1 MIINTD
7 NILSVSEINHNFS
20 KAMHKVDQVGQ
31 VIIFKNNKPKYLF
44 TDIENNPIFELSDDE
59 KIDVVA
65 VRILKEHRAMFEE
78 LAK

>member
-20 KAMHKVDQVGQ
+20 KAMHKVDEVGRI
-31 VIIFKNNKPKYLF
+31 IIFKNNRPRYIF
-44 TDIENNPIFELSDDE
+44 SDIEKYPIFELSDDE
-59 KIDVVA
+59 KIDVA
-65 VRILKEHRAMFEE
+65 AARILKEHRAMFAE

>member
-1 MIINTD
+1 MIIDTN

-20 KAMHKVDQVGQ
+20 KAMHKVDELGQ

-44 TDIENNPIFELSDDE
+44 TDIENNPLFDLSDDE
-59 KIDVVA
+59 KIDVVEKRVFTRYKNA
-65 VRILKEHRAMFEE
+65 FLE

>member
-44 TDIENNPIFELSDDE
+44 TDIENNPIFDLSDDE

-65 VRILKEHRAMFEE
+65 KRVFARYKNAFLE